1 VSPTTSRSVSS
12 TLPKTLTD
20 KILSRKAREPVV
32 PGSELFRIPVDL
44 VLGHDATIAL
54 LIERFKKA
62 GKRIWDPA
70 RCFFAADHFTPP
82 STPERADIL
91 KRYLGFIREE
101 RIPDELLYRGISH
114 QLMVEDRRCQP
125 GMVICGAD
133 SHTVMAGALGAF
145 ACGMGSTDIL
155 ALLLTGEVILSI
167 PESIKVDITGTLPP
181 YLFGKD
187 LALEIIR
194 QLGEGGAVD
203 RSLEYWD
210 HTVGGLPMES
220 RLTVAN
226 MAVEAGATN
235 GVFVPDDKLRTFLRA
250 RDAAAGGVLEGFE
263 GEWLLPDE
271 GAPYVQHLRLDCDEL
286 QPLLAL
292 PGDLGRIVP
301 ARDAEP
307 RAVQQVFIGSCA
319 GGRLEDLA
327 VTARLLRGKRVA
339 PGVRLVIT
347 PASQAVFQQCV
358 KNGIFEVLTDAGAM
372 VTNSSC
378 GACGGIDKGLI
389 GAGEVCVSTSNRN
402 FRGRMGSPEGLIYL
416 ASPLTAAAAAL
427 TGKVCDPREVMDG
440 AMGAAL
446 RDFHVNPWPMA
457 SSSMTGGVA

>member
-1 VSPTTSRSVSS
+1 VSRQ
-12 TLPKTLTD
+12 TLTE
-20 KILSRKAREPVV
+20 KILLRRSAEPIL
-32 PGSELFRIPVDL
+32 PGSDFFRIPVDL

-54 LIERFKKA
+54 LIDRFRRA
-62 GKRIWDPA
+62 GRRIWDPS

-91 KRYLGFIREE
+91 NRYLAFMKEE
-101 RIPDELLYRGISH
+101 KVPEDLVYRGISH

-133 SHTVMAGALGAF
+133 SHTVMAGALGCF

-155 ALLLTGEVILSI
+155 SLLLTGEVILTV
-167 PESIKVDITGTLPP
+167 PESIRVDFEGKLPEWI
-181 YLFGKD
+181 FGKD

-203 RSLEYWD
+203 RSLEYHD
-210 HTVGGLPMES
+210 HTAGGIPIES
-220 RLTVAN
+220 RFTVAN
-226 MAVEAGATN
+226 MSVEAGATN
-235 GVFVPDDKLRTFLRA
+235 GVFVPDAILDRYLAERDGAAGPLAEFPAVRLQPDP
-250 RDAAAGGVLEGFE
+250 DAAYVSGLRIDV
-263 GEWLLPDE
+263 
-271 GAPYVQHLRLDCDEL
+271 GALA
-286 QPLLAL
+286 PLVAL

-301 ARDAEP
+301 AGDAEP

-327 VTARLLRGKRVA
+327 VAARLLRGRRVA
-339 PGVRLVIT
+339 PGIRLVIT
-347 PASQAVFQQCV
+347 PASQTVFHACV
-358 KNGIFEVLTDAGAM
+358 RNGIFEVLSAAGAL

-427 TGKVCDPREVMDG
+427 TGRIGDPREVLDEKHL
-440 AMGAAL
+440 A
-446 RDFHVNPWPMA
+446 DFHSDPWPA
-457 SSSMTGGVA
+457 HAGGGVA

>member
-1 VSPTTSRSVSS
+1 MTPQ
-12 TLPKTLTD
+12 TLTE
-20 KILSRKAREPVV
+20 KILRRTAAAPVV
-32 PGSELFRIPVDL
+32 AGSEFFRMPVDL

-54 LIERFKKA
+54 LIERFKQA
-62 GKRIWDPA
+62 GRRIWDPA

-91 KRYLGFIREE
+91 RRYLAFMKQECV
-101 RIPDELLYRGISH
+101 PQDLVFRGISH
-114 QLMVEDRRCQP
+114 QLLVEDRRCQP

-155 ALLLTGEVILSI
+155 ALLLTGEVLLSI
-167 PESIKVDITGTLPP
+167 PESIRIDFEGTMPDW
-181 YLFGKD
+181 LFGKD

-194 QLGEGGAVD
+194 RLGEGGAVD
-203 RSLEYWD
+203 RSLEYHD
-210 HTVGGLPMES
+210 RTTGGLAMEG
-220 RLTVAN
+220 RFAIAN

-235 GVFVPDDKLRTFLRA
+235 GVFVPDEALRRYLA
-250 RDAAAGGVLEGFE
+250 ERDGAAGPLPGFE
-263 GEWLLPDE
+263 GAWLAPDD
-271 GAPYVQHLRLDCDEL
+271 GARYAQQLRIDVGALR
-286 QPLLAL
+286 PLIAL

-301 ARDAEP
+301 VEDAEP

-327 VTARLLRGKRVA
+327 AAARVLRGRRVA
-339 PGVRLVIT
+339 PGVRLVVT
-347 PASQAVFQQCV
+347 PASQAVFHACLR
-358 KNGIFEVLTDAGAM
+358 NGIFEVLSEAGAM
-372 VTNSSC
+372 ITNASC

-402 FRGRMGSPEGLIYL
+402 FRGRMGSPDGLIYL

-427 TGKVCDPREVMDG
+427 TGTIGDPRHALDDCRETGEPAPAVRRAGD
-440 AMGAAL
+440 AA
-446 RDFHVNPWPMA
+446 
-457 SSSMTGGVA
+457 

>member
-1 VSPTTSRSVSS
+1 MTPQ
-12 TLPKTLTD
+12 TLTA
-20 KILSRKAREPVV
+20 KILRRSAATPIV
-32 PGSELFRIPVDL
+32 PGSAYFRIPVDL

-62 GKRIWDPA
+62 GRRIWDPA

-91 KRYLGFIREE
+91 HRYLAFMK
-101 RIPDELLYRGISH
+101 DQSVSDDLVYRGISH
-114 QLMVEDRRCQP
+114 QLLVEDRRCQP

-155 ALLLTGEVILSI
+155 ALLLTGEVILPVPDSI
-167 PESIKVDITGTLPP
+167 RVDFEGTLPEW
-181 YLFGKD
+181 LFGKD

-194 QLGEGGAVD
+194 RLGEGGAVD
-203 RSLEYWD
+203 RSLEYHD
-210 HTVGGLPMES
+210 RTSAGLPIES
-220 RLTVAN
+220 RFTIAN

-235 GVFVPDDKLRTFLRA
+235 GVFVPDDILRA
-250 RDAAAGGVLEGFE
+250 YLALRDGGAGPLPGFE
-263 GEWLLPDE
+263 GSWLVPDD
-271 GAPYVQHLRLDCDEL
+271 GAPYVQRLGIAVDSL

-292 PGDLGRIVP
+292 PGDLGRIV
-301 ARDAEP
+301 AAGDAEP

-327 VTARLLRGKRVA
+327 VAARVLRGRRVA
-339 PGVRLVIT
+339 PGVRLVVT
-347 PASQAVFQQCV
+347 PASQTVFHACLR
-358 KNGIFEVLTDAGAM
+358 NGIFEVLSEAGAM
-372 VTNSSC
+372 ITNSSC

-402 FRGRMGSPEGLIYL
+402 FRGRMGSNEGLIYL
-416 ASPLTAAAAAL
+416 GSALTAAAAAV
-427 TGKVCDPREVMDG
+427 TGRIGDPREVIDDRR
-440 AMGAAL
+440 L
-446 RDFHVNPWPMA
+446 ESFHVQPWSALDRPGHPSA
-457 SSSMTGGVA
+457 GVA